1 MGKCK
6 HCGKRGFLLPRD
18 SHGFCEECTEA
29 LSDSARSLGRKI
41 DRVISKGE
49 NSPTAV
55 RLSMRK
61 EIEEALRLVQSIRD
75 IKDIWE
81 GCEEKTTKR
90 ERRLRDLLQL
100 SEYDRFNLPTRTR
113 WHFVDYYA
121 TAVSIAVPTDVP
133 VDFSELILYTRV
145 SFNLEPE
152 NPFDDRAV
160 AVYCGGQK
168 IGYLFKGK
176 MREWVYDQIE
186 AENPV
191 MGTLVSFDAEARKIS
206 VDIAFYKSKAESR
219 YLFAKLRTVPS
230 DVPPRLYVWQDVEVF
245 EPWESGEFYAT
256 VDEWKIIGAFPS
268 ELSSLLEANPRREA
282 FIVSVDEDGRNIC
295 VAVEK

>member
-49 NSPTAV
+49 SASTAV

-75 IKDIWE
+75 IKDLWA
-81 GCEEKTTKR
+81 GCEEKTAKR
-90 ERRLRDLLQL
+90 ERRLRDLLQV

-121 TAVSIAVPTDVP
+121 TAVSIAVPIDVP

-145 SFNLEPE
+145 SFKLEPE

-176 MREWVYDQIE
+176 MRDWVYDQIE
-186 AENPV
+186 DENPV
-191 MGTLVSFDAEARKIS
+191 MGTLISFDAEARKIS

-219 YLFAKLRTVPS
+219 YLFTKLEPFPS
-230 DVPPRLYVWQDVEVF
+230 DFPPRPYVWEDVEVV
-245 EPWESGEFYAT
+245 ELWESDKFYAT
-256 VDEWKIIGAFPS
+256 VEDLKTIGTFPS
-268 ELSSLLEANPRREA
+268 ELNDLFEEDPRREV
-282 FIVSVDEDGRNIC
+282 FIVYVDQDGDDIY